1 VTGGSGNTAGG
12 VYGTVCGGVGNSTGG
27 NGTVVVGGHFN
38 EATALRGVICG
49 GEENSFIFPAQNAV
63 VGGGFQRSTGG
74 DHDWVAGTLFEDN

>member
-12 VYGTVCGGVGNSTGG
+12 VYGTVCGGVGNSFT
-27 NGTVVVGGHFN
+27 
-38 EATALRGVICG
+38 
-49 GEENSFIFPAQNAV
+49 FPAQNAV